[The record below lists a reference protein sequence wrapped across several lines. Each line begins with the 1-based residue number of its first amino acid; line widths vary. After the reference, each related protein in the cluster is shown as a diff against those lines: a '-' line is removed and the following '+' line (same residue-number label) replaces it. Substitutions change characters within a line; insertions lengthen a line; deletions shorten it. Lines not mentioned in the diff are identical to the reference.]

1 MKHRIRLTLVAIF
14 TVTSLSF
21 AQQTT
26 PPADTTR
33 ATPSVTADTTQKPV
47 ETKTT
52 AGNNHH
58 KLLLI
63 IGGVLLFIG
72 LNLLLADSP
81 KKY

>member
-1 MKHRIRLTLVAIF
+1 MKQRTRLTLVAIF
-14 TVTSLSF
+14 TVSSLSH

-33 ATPSVTADTTQKPV
+33 ATPSVTADTAQKPV

-63 IGGVLLFIG
+63 MGGILLFIG
-72 LNLLLADSP
+72 LNLLISDSP
-81 KKY
+81 NKY